1 MRPDVTGPELYFL
14 GGDGE
19 AGALMRSLDWSASP
33 LGNPK
38 QWPQSLRTVVSLML
52 NSKFPM
58 FVAWGPELGFLYND
72 GYAEILGAKHPA
84 AMGGRF
90 GDIWS
95 EIWPDIEPLIGKAL
109 AGEASYREDLPLVV
123 RRRSFDEQAYFTFSY
138 SPVYDETGG
147 IGGMFC
153 AVTETTR
160 EVEARASLR
169 AEKDRLQ
176 SFFQQAPGLMV
187 MLIGPEH
194 VFELANPSY
203 LKVIG
208 EREVIGKTVREALP
222 ELAGQDFFEILD
234 GVYATG
240 EPFVGRQMPITLQR
254 PGEPPRSLYF
264 DFVYQPITDSQG
276 RVIGIF
282 GEGHDVTDLKRAEIA
297 LRESEERFR
306 TVADSA
312 PALIWMSDETGQIIF
327 ANHHYETLFGNPA
340 NDLEGEGWTR
350 VVHPEDLDSF
360 RSAYLRAF
368 ERREPVSVNT
378 RVRDRDGQIRWLRC
392 EGVPRLGSDGRFL
405 GFTGCNV
412 DVSEAKQAEIALRD
426 SEERFSTALTIADL
440 GTFDW
445 NLRDNTVVASE
456 RTRAIFGFAEGEGGR
471 AEDYFSRMLP
481 EDVERVRAEVEAML
495 RGSGRLDT
503 QYRIHLPDG
512 SIRYIASLSQL
523 YRDAQGQP
531 EREVGV
537 FEDITEQK
545 QWEEHQLLL
554 INELN
559 HRVKN
564 TLATVQSIA
573 SQTLRTTE
581 TAAEAKTAIESRLL
595 ALSRTHD
602 VLTRENWEGADL
614 YEIVEQAVA
623 PYSSESEDRL
633 HLSGPKVR
641 LSPRMALALAMALQE
656 LATNAVKYGA
666 LSNATGQIT
675 VTWNVEQGEP
685 STLDLRWAESGGPAV
700 RTPTRRGFGS
710 RLIERSLA
718 QDLGGNVQIAFA
730 PTGVTCTV
738 RAPLT

>member
-1 MRPDVTGPELYFL
+1 MRVDVTKPELYFL

-19 AGALMRSLDWSASP
+19 AGAVMRSMDWSASP
-33 LGNPK
+33 LGRP
-38 QWPQSLRTVVSLML
+38 QSWPQSLRTVVSLLL
-52 NSKFPM
+52 NSRFPM

-90 GDIWS
+90 RDIWS
-95 EIWPDIEPLIGKAL
+95 EIWTDIEPLIGNAL

-123 RRRSFDEQAYFTFSY
+123 RRRGFDEQAYFTFSY
-138 SPVYDETGG
+138 SPVHDETGG
-147 IGGMFC
+147 LGGMFC

-160 EVEARASLR
+160 EVEARAVLK

-176 SFFQQAPGLMV
+176 GFFRQAPGLMV
-187 MLIGPEH
+187 MLSGPEH

-203 LKVIG
+203 L
-208 EREVIGKTVREALP
+208 EVIGKRDLIGMTVRQALP
-222 ELAGQDFFEILD
+222 ELAGQGFFEILD
-234 GVYATG
+234 GVYASG

-264 DFVYQPITDSQG
+264 DFVYQPITDNRGQ
-276 RVIGIF
+276 VIGIF

-297 LRESEERFR
+297 LR
-306 TVADSA
+306 
-312 PALIWMSDETGQIIF
+312 
-327 ANHHYETLFGNPA
+327 H
-340 NDLEGEGWTR
+340 
-350 VVHPEDLDSF
+350 
-360 RSAYLRAF
+360 
-368 ERREPVSVNT
+368 
-378 RVRDRDGQIRWLRC
+378 
-392 EGVPRLGSDGRFL
+392 
-405 GFTGCNV
+405 
-412 DVSEAKQAEIALRD
+412 
-426 SEERFSTALTIADL
+426 SEERFSTALTIAEL

-445 NLRDNTVVASE
+445 NLRDDTVTASE
-456 RTRAIFGFAEGEGGR
+456 RTREIFGFGESEGGR
-471 AEDYFSRMLP
+471 AKDYFSRIVP
-481 EDVERVRAEVEAML
+481 DDVERVRAEIETTL
-495 RGSGRLDT
+495 RGPGRLDT
-503 QYRIHLPDG
+503 QYRIRLPDG
-512 SIRYIASLSQL
+512 SIRHIASLSQL
-523 YRDAQGQP
+523 YWDAQGQP

-545 QWEEHQLLL
+545 QWEEHQILL

-573 SQTLRTTE
+573 SQTLRNTE
-581 TAAEAKTAIESRLL
+581 TAAEAKSAIESRLL

-623 PYSSESEDRL
+623 PYSSPGENRL

-641 LSPRMALALAMALQE
+641 LSPRMALPLAMALQE

-675 VTWNVEQGEP
+675 ITWNVEPGER
-685 STLDLRWAESGGPAV
+685 STLKLRWAESGGPVV
-700 RTPTRRGFGS
+700 RIPTRRGFGS

-718 QDLGGNVQIAFA
+718 QDLGGQVHINFA
-730 PTGVTCTV
+730 PTGVICTV
-738 RAPLT
+738 NAPLA